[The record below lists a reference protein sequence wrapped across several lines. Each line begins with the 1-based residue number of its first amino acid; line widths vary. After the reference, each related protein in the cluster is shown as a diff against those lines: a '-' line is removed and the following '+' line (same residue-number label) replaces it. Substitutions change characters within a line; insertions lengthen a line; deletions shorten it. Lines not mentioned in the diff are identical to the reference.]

1 MMAVKKISISLP
13 EEILDEVAR
22 LAEREGLSV
31 SAWLAQAAGH
41 VIRREA
47 GLAAVREWEAEHGEI
62 TDEELSV
69 AAAELARA
77 DAEMFGDVGRL
88 AG

>member
-31 SAWLAQAAGH
+31 SAWLTQAAGH

-62 TDEELSV
+62 TDDELSA

-77 DAEMFGDVGRL
+77 DAEMFGDVGKL

>member
-13 EEILDEVAR
+13 EETLDEIAR

-31 SAWLAQAAGH
+31 SAWLTQAAGH

-47 GLAAVREWEAEHGEI
+47 GLAADNAAIVTSDPGDLDALLDAAKPAVRPSLIA
-62 TDEELSV
+62 V
-69 AAAELARA
+69 
-77 DAEMFGDVGRL
+77 
-88 AG
+88 

>member
-13 EEILDEVAR
+13 EETLDEIAR

-31 SAWLAQAAGH
+31 SAWLTQAAGH

-62 TDEELSV
+62 TDDELS
-69 AAAELARA
+69 AAAAKLATA
-77 DAEMFGDVGRL
+77 DAEMFGDVGRP